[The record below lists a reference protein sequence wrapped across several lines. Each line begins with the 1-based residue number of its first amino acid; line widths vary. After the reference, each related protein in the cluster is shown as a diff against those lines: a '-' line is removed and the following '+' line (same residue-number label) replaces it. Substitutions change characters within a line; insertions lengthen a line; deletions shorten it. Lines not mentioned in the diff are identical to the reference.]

1 MNIAFFLIPKN
12 EVAYIQYESTMRQAL
27 EKMEY
32 HQYSA
37 VPLLDKEGRYVGTL
51 TEGDLLWKIKRTPGL
66 TFTGTSKIFVNEIEL
81 HRNNIPISINAE
93 MEDIVSK
100 AMVQNF
106 VPVTDDNNIFIG
118 IITRRDIIDFLS
130 KKHIY

>member
-27 EKMEY
+27 EKMEF

-37 VPLLDKEGRYVGTL
+37 VPLLDDRGRYVGTL

-66 TFTGTSKIFVNEIEL
+66 TFTDSSKVFIKDIEL
-81 HRNNIPISINAE
+81 HRNNTPISIDAE
-93 MEDIVSK
+93 MEDIVTK
-100 AMVQNF
+100 AMEQNF
-106 VPVTDDNNIFIG
+106 VPVIDDNNIFIG
-118 IITRRDIIDFLS
+118 IITRRDIINFLS
-130 KKHIY
+130 

>member
-1 MNIAFFLIPKN
+1 
-12 EVAYIQYESTMRQAL
+12 MRQAL

-37 VPLLDKEGRYVGTL
+37 VPLLDKEGKYVGTL

-66 TFTGTSKIFVNEIEL
+66 TFGGTSKILIKDIEL

-100 AMVQNF
+100 AMEQNF

-118 IITRRDIIDFLS
+118 IITRRDIINFLS
-130 KKHIY
+130 KIGKG